1 MSSRMSTFHRIRK
14 HPVVDLVVTV
24 ALAVGIAYLVQA
36 FIVKPYRVPSGSME
50 PTIAIGE
57 RIIAARFVYRFDDPK
72 RGQIIVFHPN
82 GDGIDVFDADTA
94 SSETFVKRLIGMP
107 GETIGARAGEVYA
120 CDDGPPAEGAPIEQT
135 PGCQVLDEPFVES
148 PQDDFGPVAIPDD
161 RYFMMGD
168 NRADSDDSRNWGP
181 ITRDQMIGLA
191 FMSYWPPS
199 RISLW

>member
-1 MSSRMSTFHRIRK
+1 MSNFHRFRK
-14 HPVVDLVVTV
+14 HPVVDLIVTV

-57 RIIAARFVYRFDDPK
+57 RIIAARFVYRFTDPQ
-72 RGQIIVFHPN
+72 RDQVIVFHPN
-82 GDGIDVFDADTA
+82 GEGRDVFDADTA
-94 SSETFVKRLIGMP
+94 SSETFVKRLVGMP
-107 GETIGARAGEVYA
+107 GETIGARDGEVFV
-120 CDDGPPAEGAPIEQT
+120 CDGDTAPSEGAPIEED
-135 PGCQVLDEPFVES
+135 PGCRVLDEPFVES
-148 PQDDFGPVAIPDD
+148 FQDDFGPVPIPAD

-181 ITRDQMIGLA
+181 VTKEQMIGLS

>member
-1 MSSRMSTFHRIRK
+1 MASLREIRK
-14 HPVVDLVVTV
+14 NPIVDLVTTV
-24 ALAVGIAYLVQA
+24 VIAVGIAYLVQA

-57 RIIAARFVYRFDDPK
+57 RIIAARFTMRFQDPS
-72 RGQIIVFHPN
+72 RNQIIVFHPN
-82 GDGIDVFDADTA
+82 GVGADVYDTDTA

-107 GETIGARAGEVYA
+107 GETIGAIGGKVYV
-120 CDDGPPAEGAPIEQT
+120 CSGDGPTEGGSVKST
-135 PGCQVLDEPFVES
+135 PGCGFLDQSFVSS
-148 PQDDFGPVAIPDD
+148 PQDDFGPTKIADN

-181 ITRDQMIGLA
+181 VTKEQMIGIA

-199 RISLW
+199 RISIW

>member
-1 MSSRMSTFHRIRK
+1 MASLNDFRK
-14 HPVVDLVVTV
+14 HPVVDLVLTV
-24 ALAVGIAYLVQA
+24 AVAIGIAYLVQA

-57 RIIAARFVYRFDDPK
+57 RIIAARFTFRFSDPS
-72 RGQIIVFHPN
+72 REQIIVFHPN
-82 GDGIDVFDADTA
+82 GVGADVYDTDTA
-94 SSETFVKRLIGMP
+94 SDETFVKRLIGMP
-107 GETIGARAGEVYA
+107 GETIGAIGGELYI
-120 CDDGPPAEGAPIEQT
+120 CSGKGPTEGQAVKST
-135 PGCQVLDEPFVES
+135 PGCAFPAQPFVSS
-148 PQDDFGPVAIPDD
+148 PQDDFGPTTIPAD

-199 RISLW
+199 RISIW